1 MLPSLSISVLRLTE
15 LRVLITQVLSSM
27 APYEDEEANWIE
39 AVTATYF
46 RVEEKM
52 RHQHI
57 GDFSTICVHAQQ
69 QPSLPVMYPKDTSE
83 I

>member
-1 MLPSLSISVLRLTE
+1 
-15 LRVLITQVLSSM
+15 M

-83 I
+83 IWRPSLVAYADVSIMESVHTRMHA